1 MTENDDKSVQLQLN
15 LDDPTMNDKLL
26 KENIQLHKQ
35 IAFLLSENKRLNQ
48 MLKIGKGPNNNFNS
62 TAQLIWSKECL

>member
-15 LDDPTMNDKLL
+15 LDNPTTNDNLM

-35 IAFLLSENKRLNQ
+35 IAFLQSENNRLYSCP
-48 MLKIGKGPNNNFNS
+48 K
-62 TAQLIWSKECL
+62 T